1 MVAVRL
7 ARGWVGYG
15 GVVHRAGETVDVDPV
30 TLARLEASGVVTPTD
45 LPEPMPYGSEG
56 HEEERT
62 VAWAGPTS
70 EEVPDPDATKAWA
83 GPTSDDDDQ
92 DGDWAGP
99 TAQQTV

>member
-30 TLARLEASGVVTPTD
+30 TLARLEASGVVTPAD
-45 LPEPMPYGSEG
+45 LPEPMHYGSKPDG
-56 HEEERT
+56 DDERT

-70 EEVPDPDATKAWA
+70 EDPDRTMAWA

-92 DGDWAGP
+92 DSDWAGP
-99 TAQQTV
+99 TAQRTV